1 MDDNKIEDVR
11 FRFKSR
17 VGLLPFAGNYSKDK
31 KYAKSNWL
39 CRCGEK
45 EDESHIRNGTCP
57 LYSDIWKN
65 FEKLD
70 NDEDLVRIFS
80 AVLERRS
87 KLESI
92 NK

>member
-1 MDDNKIEDVR
+1 M
-11 FRFKSR
+11 
-17 VGLLPFAGNYSKDK
+17 GHHSKDK

-70 NDEDLVRIFS
+70 NDEDLVRFFS

-87 KLESI
+87 KLESMEM
-92 NK
+92 NEDVHDLGDE